1 MNSRQRKQKQKRRVY
16 HAAASEKGDRP
27 AATIRRKSYP
37 VVEDGHI
44 VPGTYQ
50 KAWVLEGRVT
60 VQKVGATD
68 GAGRLRP
75 IAKVAVRERPYR
87 RVRPNGE
94 EIDDVEA
101 SLNVIE
107 GKATEPLRTLNA
119 GGSLT
124 KERKSVLAQFF
135 GIQIVRTSVFQANRT
150 AIVEFIRQIPAD
162 AMKPELL
169 AEAGESV
176 DRARELLV
184 EKYTSSTEAMMAMLQ
199 YGAKLGG
206 VLGQMRWQ
214 LIHFKKPRL
223 VYSDHPV
230 VLWPLGLPESPPFP
244 RQHSGPLRTLEIRV
258 PLGPSVGLLMNWID
272 QLDDAGMEGTP
283 TVAAEFN
290 AFTVAQAETEWAHR
304 PGRKPLIP
312 WRSFEPLS
320 RLIDPDYRRE
330 GVIGSVR
337 FRKAAKFVAEASG
350 RKFVNRLPVL

>member
-1 MNSRQRKQKQKRRVY
+1 VNSRQEKRRQKRRAD
-16 HAAASEKGDRP
+16 HAARSGTADQPTVTMS
-27 AATIRRKSYP
+27 RKSYP

-44 VPGTYQ
+44 VPKTYQ
-50 KAWVLEGRVT
+50 QAWVVDGRV
-60 VQKVGATD
+60 KVHEVGSD
-68 GAGRLRP
+68 KRCRFRP
-75 IAKVAVRERPYR
+75 VAKVAVREAPYR

-101 SLNVIE
+101 SLNIIE
-107 GKATEPLRTLNA
+107 GKATEPLRTLNE
-119 GGSLT
+119 GGTLT
-124 KERKSVLAQFF
+124 NERKSILAQFL
-135 GIQIVRTSVFQANRT
+135 GIQIVRTSVFQTDRT

-176 DRARELLV
+176 DRARDLLA
-184 EKYTSSTEAMMAMLQ
+184 EKYTSSTEAVMAMLQ

-206 VLGQMRWQ
+206 ILGLMRWQ
-214 LIHFKKPRL
+214 LIHFAQPRL
-223 VYSDHPV
+223 VYSDHPI
-230 VLWPLGLPESPPFP
+230 VLWPLGLPESQPFP
-244 RQHSGPLRTLEIRV
+244 RQKSGPLQTFEIRV

-272 QLDDAGMEGTP
+272 HHDDARMEGTP

-304 PGRKPLIP
+304 PGRERLIP

-320 RLIDPDYRRE
+320 RLIEPNYRRE
-330 GVIGSVR
+330 AVVASLR
-337 FRKAAKFVAEASG
+337 FRHATKFVAEASG